1 MDHIPNRP
9 SQKSMVERGESNIIL
24 VVSDYDQTRYLLH
37 NLFLLFVGFS
47 FSSNILNKYNRVV
60 CPSA

>member
-24 VVSDYDQTRYLLH
+24 VVIDYDQTRYLLR
-37 NLFLLFVGFS
+37 NIFLIFVGFS
-47 FSSNILNKYNRVV
+47 YSSNILSKCNRVV